1 VIRLVFFDGSNACKT
16 ATLMLA
22 HKRLD
27 YEPVRIPPGAHA
39 AYLKARG
46 FPRMTAP
53 AMTVDGRKVQGS
65 REIARALEEIEQR
78 WPLFPADP
86 AKRTAVE
93 EAERWGED
101 FQNAAR
107 RVFYCAMR
115 RDPRGF
121 NTVMGGQ
128 FSRPVEAGVRL
139 ATRGIIRAASFKH
152 GAVDERGRADLER
165 LPAFLDRI
173 DGWLEE
179 GLLGGD
185 ELNAADFQIAPS
197 VRAMLLSEDLAP
209 FAAERPAG
217 AWALRVVPDYAGHVR
232 AVLPPAWLEPLTR

>member
-1 VIRLVFFDGSNACKT
+1 MIRLVFFDGSNSCKT
-16 ATLMLA
+16 ATLMFA

-27 YEPVRIPPGAHA
+27 YEPVRVPPAFHA

-46 FPRMTAP
+46 FPDTTVP
-53 AMTVDGRKVQGS
+53 AMTVDGRKVQGTRAIS
-65 REIARALEEIEQR
+65 RELDAIEPR

-86 AKRTAVE
+86 AKREAVE

-107 RVFYCAMR
+107 RVFYCAIR
-115 RDPRGF
+115 RDPPAF

-128 FSRPVEAGVRL
+128 FSRPVEAGVKL
-139 ATRGIIRAASFKH
+139 ATRGIIKAASWKH
-152 GAVDERGRADLER
+152 GAQDERGRGDLER
-165 LPAFLDRI
+165 LPELLDRI
-173 DGWLEE
+173 DGWLAE
-179 GLLGGD
+179 GLLGGE

-209 FAAERPAG
+209 FAADRPAG

-232 AVLPPAWLEPLTR
+232 AVLPATWLEPLRR